1 MNMKRVS
8 PSFQVISREM
18 WGKEPGGEHLNEVM
32 IKCMMLWLQK
42 YDLENVRESMA
53 MVKYS
58 EG

>member
-1 MNMKRVS
+1 MKRVS

-18 WGKEPGGEHLNEVM
+18 WGKELGGEHLNEVM